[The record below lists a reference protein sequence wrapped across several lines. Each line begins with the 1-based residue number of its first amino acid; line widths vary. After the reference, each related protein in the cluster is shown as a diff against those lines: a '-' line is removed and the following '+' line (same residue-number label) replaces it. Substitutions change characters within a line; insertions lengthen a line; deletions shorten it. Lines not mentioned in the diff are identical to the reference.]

1 MKIKFDVTHK
11 ELNIIQDIFAKH
23 LCDDCNVW
31 VFGSRAKNTALFNSD
46 LDLAIEC
53 KDKMDLNKL
62 NKIKSALEFS
72 RLPYTVDLI
81 DINAIKPHF
90 KDLIHSEM
98 IAFPLNKNSN
108 IPKLRF
114 SEFSGGWEEKKLG
127 NIATFYNSKRVP
139 LTESDRIAGKYPY
152 YGASGVIDYVKEYL
166 FDGEYILLGED
177 GANIVMRNSRLVF
190 LAKGRFWVNNHAH
203 IFQAKDSNVFLCE
216 ALERINYTKYNTGT
230 AQPKLNSDVVKK
242 ITLALPTNPEQTK
255 IASFLT
261 SVDKKIEL
269 LTQKEK
275 LLKDYKKG
283 IMQKIFS
290 QEIRF
295 KADDGSEFPEW
306 IEKKLGDVCSI
317 TTGNSNREDSSLDGE
332 YTFFDRSEDI
342 RTSNIYLFDGDA
354 VIVAGEGQIFIPKY
368 FIGKFDLHQRT
379 YAIMDFIDTC
389 GKFIYYKIYV
399 SQNYFLSQA
408 VGSTVKSLRLP
419 MFKKMLINLPSLQ
432 EQTKIA
438 NFLSAIDSK
447 IEQVT
452 IQLEHTKEFKK
463 GLLQQMFV

>member
-1 MKIKFDVTHK
+1 MKIKFDVTPK

-23 LCDDCNVW
+23 LCDGCSVW

-46 LDLAIEC
+46 LDLVIEC
-53 KDKMDLNKL
+53 KDKVDLNRL
-62 NKIKSALEFS
+62 NKIKSDLEFS

-90 KDLIHSEM
+90 KDLIQSEM
-98 IAFPLNKNSN
+98 IAFPLNKNIN

-114 SEFSGGWEEKKLG
+114 KEFRGEWVEKRLGDVCSITTGNSNREDSTLDGEYTFFDRSEDIRTS
-127 NIATFYNSKRVP
+127 NI
-139 LTESDRIAGKYPY
+139 
-152 YGASGVIDYVKEYL
+152 YL
-166 FDGEYILLGED
+166 FDSEAVIVAGEGQRFIPKYFIGKFDLHQRTYAIIDFIDTCGKFIYYKIYVSQNYFLSQAVGST
-177 GANIVMRNSRLVF
+177 VKSLRLPMF
-190 LAKGRFWVNNHAH
+190 KKML
-203 IFQAKDSNVFLCE
+203 
-216 ALERINYTKYNTGT
+216 IN
-230 AQPKLNSDVVKK
+230 
-242 ITLALPTNPEQTK
+242 LPSLQEQTK
-255 IASFLT
+255 IAAFLT

-306 IEKKLGDVCSI
+306 VEKRLGDVCSI
-317 TTGNSNREDSSLDGE
+317 TTGNSNREDSTLDGE

-342 RTSNIYLFDGDA
+342 RTSNIYLFDSEA
-354 VIVAGEGQIFIPKY
+354 VIVAGEGQRFIPKY

-379 YAIMDFIDTC
+379 YAIIDFIDTC

-447 IEQVT
+447 IEQVAK
-452 IQLEHTKEFKK
+452 QLDYTKEFKK

>member
-1 MKIKFDVTHK
+1 M
-11 ELNIIQDIFAKH
+11 
-23 LCDDCNVW
+23 
-31 VFGSRAKNTALFNSD
+31 
-46 LDLAIEC
+46 
-53 KDKMDLNKL
+53 
-62 NKIKSALEFS
+62 
-72 RLPYTVDLI
+72 
-81 DINAIKPHF
+81 
-90 KDLIHSEM
+90 
-98 IAFPLNKNSN
+98 SN

-114 SEFSGGWEEKKLG
+114 REFSSEWNKNKTTIKIISGNTYSLGAYSKNGTLLVQGLNIYPNELQIDKPVYISDDYLTGKDVFVKK
-127 NIATFYNSKRVP
+127 
-139 LTESDRIAGKYPY
+139 ED
-152 YGASGVIDYVKEYL
+152 
-166 FDGEYILLGED
+166 ILLGLNRPIIGKKLKACLFTED
-177 GANIVMRNSRLVF
+177 RAVLYQRAGILEFDKSNLSNKFLFQYLFTPFFVKQLLNELVGSDQPYIKSDLFKVTRNIFPSV
-190 LAKGRFWVNNHAH
+190 
-203 IFQAKDSNVFLCE
+203 E
-216 ALERINYTKYNTGT
+216 
-230 AQPKLNSDVVKK
+230 
-242 ITLALPTNPEQTK
+242 EQQK

-261 SVDKKIEL
+261 SVDKKIGL

-295 KADDGSEFPEW
+295 KADDGSDFPEW

-342 RTSNIYLFDGDA
+342 RTSNIYLFDGEA
-354 VIVAGEGQIFIPKY
+354 VIVAGEGQRFIPKY

-432 EQTKIA
+432 EQAKIA
-438 NFLSAIDSK
+438 NFLSAIDNK

-452 IQLEHTKEFKK
+452 KQLGHTKEFKK